1 MATLNRVFL
10 MGVVQTPPIELRG
23 VWEFVLGVPAER
35 AGRAWLERVRI
46 VAPGRLG
53 ASVAKLRSA
62 QAVYADGRL
71 VRSPDGPV
79 VEASAVLALGDPP
92 PMVEPA
98 EEPTGTH
105 ASPRAHDR
113 AGHAR
118 RLHAGTPG
126 ERVIW
131 VRPTRVGSPEGS
143 RRSPEGADLE
153 H

>member
-1 MATLNRVFL
+1 VNRVFL
-10 MGVVQTPPIELRG
+10 IGVVQTPPAELRG

-46 VAPGRLG
+46 VASGRLG
-53 ASVAKLRSA
+53 ASVAELHSA

-71 VRSPDGPV
+71 VRTPEGPV

-98 EEPTGTH
+98 EDPTGTH

-113 AGHAR
+113 VGHPR
-118 RLHAGTPG
+118 RLHVGTPA

-131 VRPTRVGSPEGS
+131 VRPTHVGAPSEN
-143 RRSPEGADLE
+143 RRSP
-153 H
+153 